1 MIKRKSKLLCILKEI
16 NLEFQGITR
25 ERENKMMRTNRR
37 KYVDIMLV
45 SAVVGERI
53 QEVEKKI

>member
-1 MIKRKSKLLCILKEI
+1 M
-16 NLEFQGITR
+16 EFQGITS
-25 ERENKMMRTNRR
+25 ERGNKMMRTNRR

-53 QEVEKKI
+53 QEGEKEI